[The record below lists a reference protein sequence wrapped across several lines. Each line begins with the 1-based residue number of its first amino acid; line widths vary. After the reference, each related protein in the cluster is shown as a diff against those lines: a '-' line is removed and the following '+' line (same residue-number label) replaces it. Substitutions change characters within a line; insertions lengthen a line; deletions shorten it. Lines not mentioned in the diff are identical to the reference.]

1 MAKKFYTI
9 YDHVKVV
16 SPHGDKVS
24 LTDQQYK
31 RECDINC
38 ILKDFG
44 ATGRLPV
51 HGEGVS
57 GDFSDIGDYQK
68 CLDRI
73 SRAKDE
79 FMELPSEIRARFGH
93 DPSAYVDFVLDPAN
107 TDECIRLGLK
117 EVRKHKRTSE
127 EILEG
132 IEQNTRK
139 EVSPPK
145 AEGAA

>member
-1 MAKKFYTI
+1 MSKFRTI
-9 YDHVKVV
+9 YNHATVI
-16 SPHGDKVS
+16 SPHGGKS
-24 LTDQQYK
+24 LTDQQYR
-31 RECDINC
+31 RECDINF

-57 GDFSDIGDYQK
+57 GDFSDIGDYQA

-73 SRAKDE
+73 NRAKDE
-79 FMELPSEIRARFGH
+79 FMSQPSEIRARFGN

-107 TDECIRLGLK
+107 TDECIRLGIK
-117 EVRKHKRTSE
+117 VKHERRRSVEEV
-127 EILEG
+127 LEG

-145 AEGAA
+145 GEGAA

>member
-1 MAKKFYTI
+1 MAKKFLTI
-9 YDHVKVV
+9 YTHAKPV
-16 SPHGDKVS
+16 SPSGGVS

-57 GDFSDIGDYQK
+57 GDFSEIGDYQA

-73 SRAKDE
+73 NRAKDE
-79 FMELPSEIRARFGH
+79 FMALPSDIRSRFGN
-93 DPSAYVDFVLDPAN
+93 DPAAYVDFVLDPVNTEECVRLGIKVKKEHKAT
-107 TDECIRLGLK
+107 TDELLSEIVK
-117 EVRKHKRTSE
+117 NTS
-127 EILEG
+127 
-132 IEQNTRK
+132 K

-145 AEGAA
+145 GEGAA